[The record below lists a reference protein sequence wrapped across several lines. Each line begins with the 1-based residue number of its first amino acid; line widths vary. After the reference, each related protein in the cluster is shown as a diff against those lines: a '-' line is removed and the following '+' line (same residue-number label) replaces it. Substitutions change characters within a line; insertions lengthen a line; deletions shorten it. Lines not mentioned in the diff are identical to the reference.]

1 MNTSQPNHFNIL
13 CLDSKKFDC
22 FFGFHMFQWMP
33 TQSNQG
39 KLLDGQVAVVTG
51 SGIGIGRAI
60 AQL

>member
-1 MNTSQPNHFNIL
+1 L

-22 FFGFHMFQWMP
+22 FFGFHIFQWMP

-51 SGIGIGRAI
+51 SGVGIGRAI